1 MDALALLTAD
11 HNRVRGLFE
20 RFDKAKDADD
30 TATLA
35 TLGATIFDE
44 LEVHTTI
51 EEERFYPAIHDL
63 SQEIGELVDEGVEEH
78 HVVKVLMDEIRA
90 LDASSDEWQ
99 AKMTVLIENVK
110 HHAEE
115 EENEMFPKVRSASD
129 ADSLTTLADQLETR
143 KAELGAPTLADKID
157 LTKEELLDKAKQ
169 QNIPGRSTMSQE
181 ELAATVA
188 P

>member
-1 MDALALLTAD
+1 MDAISLLTAD

-20 RFDKAKDADD
+20 QFEKAKDGGDE
-30 TATLA
+30 ATLA
-35 TLGATIFDE
+35 TLGAKIFEE

-51 EEERFYPAIHDL
+51 EEERFYPAVHDL
-63 SQEIGELVDEGVEEH
+63 SEEIGEVVDEGIEEH
-78 HVVKVLMDEIRA
+78 HVVEVLMGEIAA
-90 LDASSDEWQ
+90 LDPSSDEWK

-115 EENEMFPKVRSASD
+115 EEKEMFPKVRSASD
-129 ADSLTTLADQLETR
+129 GSNLETLAEQLEAR

-157 LTKEELLDKAKQ
+157 LTKEQLLEKAKEQ
-169 QNIPGRSTMSQE
+169 SIPGRSSMSQE

>member
-20 RFDKAKDADD
+20 RFEKAKDADD
-30 TATLA
+30 AATLG
-35 TLGATIFDE
+35 TLGATIFEE

-51 EEERFYPAIHDL
+51 EEERFYPAVHDL
-63 SQEIGELVDEGVEEH
+63 SDEIGEVVDEGIEEH

-90 LDASSDEWQ
+90 LDPSSDEWQ

-115 EENEMFPKVRSASD
+115 EENEMFPKIRSASD
-129 ADSLTTLADQLETR
+129 AGTLTALGDQLEAK

-157 LTKEELLDKAKQ
+157 LTKEELLDKAKEQ
-169 QNIPGRSTMSQE
+169 SIPGRSTMSQG

>member
-20 RFDKAKDADD
+20 RFDKAKDEGDA
-30 TATLA
+30 ATLA
-35 TLGATIFDE
+35 SLAATIFEE

-51 EEERFYPAIHDL
+51 EEERFYPAVHDL
-63 SQEIGELVDEGVEEH
+63 SDEIGEVVDEGVEEH
-78 HVVKVLMDEIRA
+78 HVVKVLMEEIRG
-90 LDASSDEWQ
+90 LDPSTDEWQ

-115 EENEMFPKVRSASD
+115 EETDMFPKVRSAS
-129 ADSLTTLADQLETR
+129 AAGTLTALAEQLEAK

-157 LTKEELLDKAKQ
+157 LTKQELVEKAKEQ
-169 QNIPGRSTMSQE
+169 SIPGRSTMSQE

>member
-1 MDALALLTAD
+1 MDALTLLTAD

-20 RFDKAKDADD
+20 RFEKAKDANN

-35 TLGATIFDE
+35 SLGTTIFEE

-51 EEERFYPAIHDL
+51 EEEQFYPSVHDL
-63 SQEIGELVDEGVEEH
+63 SDEIGEIVDEGIEEH
-78 HVVKVLMDEIRA
+78 HVVKVLMEEIRA
-90 LDASSDEWQ
+90 LDPASDEWQ

-110 HHAEE
+110 HHADEE
-115 EENEMFPKVRSASD
+115 ESDMFPKVRSA
-129 ADSLTTLADQLETR
+129 ANANTLESLGDQFEAK

-157 LTKEELLDKAKQ
+157 LTKTALLEKAKDQ
-169 QNIPGRSTMSQE
+169 SIPGRSKMSQE